1 MIFLKGMP
9 IAAKAIAGEG
19 SVSIMAIGRAGAR
32 HPVIVVKFFRI
43 QIVYTAG
50 AKRNSYYRLF
60 KFAINLR
67 FRSKSKEEQP
77 Q

>member
-19 SVSIMAIGRAGAR
+19 SISVMTIGRAGAGY
-32 HPVIVVKFFRI
+32 PVIVVEFFSI
-43 QIVYTAG
+43 QIVYITSTE
-50 AKRNSYYRLF
+50 RNSYYRLF

-67 FRSKSKEEQP
+67 FRPKSKEEQP